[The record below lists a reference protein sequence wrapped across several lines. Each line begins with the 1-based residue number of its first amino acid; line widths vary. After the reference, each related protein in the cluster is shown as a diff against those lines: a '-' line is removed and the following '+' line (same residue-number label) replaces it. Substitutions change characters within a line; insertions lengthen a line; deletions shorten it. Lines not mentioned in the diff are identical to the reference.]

1 MPRQARRQK
10 VGSAHRVRRH
20 PAGGGYARGQRTRH
34 KIIETAIDMFGG
46 LGYERTSTRAIA
58 RRAGVSLPALQY
70 YFGGKAGLHRAC
82 AEYIIEDV
90 HARLAP
96 VAAHARAALA
106 APELSRRTLLDL
118 LRSVL
123 QPFLEGMATE
133 RPESWVMFFTRAQSE
148 RGPAF
153 DVLFERVAGSVIGI
167 AAQIV
172 CRILERAP
180 DDPEAVIRALS
191 VVGQMALV
199 RRSRPIILRALRW
212 PDFAGKRLK
221 ILQEALWR
229 QIEVGLGADEAAPR
243 N

>member
-1 MPRQARRQK
+1 
-10 VGSAHRVRRH
+10 
-20 PAGGGYARGQRTRH
+20 
-34 KIIETAIDMFGG
+34 MFGG

-70 YFGGKAGLHRAC
+70 YFGGKQGLHRAC
-82 AEYIIEDV
+82 AEYIIADV

-96 VAAHARAALA
+96 VAAQARAALA
-106 APELSRRTLLDL
+106 SPTLARPVLLEL

-133 RPESWVMFFTRAQSE
+133 RPESWILFFTRAQSE
-148 RGPAF
+148 RGAAF
-153 DVLFERVAGSVIGI
+153 DVLFERVAGTLLGI

-172 CRILERAP
+172 GRILERAP

-191 VVGQMALV
+191 VVGQMGLV

-212 PDFAGKRLK
+212 PDFGGKRLG
-221 ILQEALWR
+221 ILKDALWK
-229 QIEVGLGADEAAPR
+229 QIEWGLQGH
-243 N
+243 